1 MYASSNNVILE
12 QQHNTNTQIP
22 NGHAHHNHHHHHHHQ
37 QQQANGAHHP
47 HPTPSHRAAAA
58 PAAKEPIRVQAIP
71 SIVVDGNRPIHG
83 DAQSSSERS
92 YTPIKVVGDGSFGT
106 VWLAD
111 WHSALPPN
119 TPLSPMQCGAGA
131 RPEWAGKRLVAL
143 KRMKKRWEGGWDE
156 CKKLKELESLRAIPF
171 HPNIIPLYDFFLL
184 PTTKELYFVFES
196 MEGNLYQLI
205 KSRKGRP
212 LAGGLVSCIFR
223 QVVSGLHHIHAHGY
237 FHRDMKP
244 ENLLVTTTGL
254 FDYRNVSPVAAP
266 NAPPEKDVVVIV
278 KLADFGLARE
288 TKSRPPYTEYVSTR
302 WYRAPEVLLRSR
314 DYSNPVDTWALGT
327 IMAELIN
334 LKPLFP
340 GSTEIDQVARICE
353 ILGDPSDE
361 YGVDARGV
369 ANGGGKWVRG
379 IKMARA
385 VGYQFPKLKPV
396 PFQSLFDRNIPRSL
410 IQCVSDLLKYD
421 PDMRLTCRD
430 CLEHPYISETMP
442 GNIPPGPQ
450 VPLQISIDFL
460 AVKPAPS
467 MTSVSPRSLPVSH
480 SHSPADSKPAF
491 NGGLHPHRKPFY
503 PQFAEHNRGI
513 LPNAPSPDLLEAL
526 QIQND
531 SSVSSHHSAAPSS
544 VYTGAN
550 HIQGTWVDGN
560 AQSQD
565 GQGDAMDVSPSSPPD
580 ARRQL
585 PEPQPMEV
593 SPSAPEPSKRLPV
606 PEQPVVLPPVQQPS
620 SNSRLGLFRRPG
632 RLGRL
637 MFGNAEKGQQ
647 SVLPPV
653 DEVPGPSS
661 SSTPSLKRTQ
671 TSSTDSHVVSEM
683 SSIGEPIVVEP
694 PAPMDAKTRKKE
706 ADRIALEAEKARR
719 ALAEKRS
726 REQARAVMQ
735 KRNQMIKQKHGSDFD
750 WDSANATQLLGVQKP
765 KSKQRSNIAQASSSS
780 ATINAAGGRFRGASE
795 APNPSDYDNFR
806 EAEHRTKA
814 RRRDLDDDHSMSSSD
829 LQSVGRLSVMSFATV
844 ESDPVSARLRHRP
857 SLFGVT
863 RMQSASSLRT
873 SFGDDFSAS
882 ARSSNSPSFEQ
893 QLVSD
898 FDSRASM
905 SSYDA
910 ARSSMSEAS
919 SPLPLHSL
927 SLSSPQQQ
935 QAHLMNRHP
944 FITLPSPLPP
954 VQHQPFRAPT
964 PSSPYEYGQYGQIQ
978 AQPPSPAIAPH
989 SAINPIFKVPPLP
1002 PQTGDGVKHS
1012 PLPPFSQLESIAEPL
1027 PPLGQ
1032 TEDS

>member
-1 MYASSNNVILE
+1 MYASSTHV
-12 QQHNTNTQIP
+12 QQQYNPHIP
-22 NGHAHHNHHHHHHHQ
+22 NGHTHTHHTHLQ
-37 QQQANGAHHP
+37 PNGNHHP
-47 HPTPSHRAAAA
+47 HPTPNHRPSAAAA
-58 PAAKEPIRVQAIP
+58 PKEPIRVQAIP
-71 SIVVDGNRPIHG
+71 SIVVDGNRLIHG

-106 VWLAD
+106 VWLVD
-111 WHSALPPN
+111 WHSTLPPN

-156 CKKLKELESLRAIPF
+156 CRKLKELESLRAIPF

-184 PTTKELYFVFES
+184 PSTKELYFVFEP

-223 QVVSGLHHIHAHGY
+223 QVVSGLHHIHANGY

-254 FDYRNVSPVAAP
+254 FDYRNVSPLAAP
-266 NAPPEKDVVVIV
+266 SAPPEKDVVVIV

-288 TKSRPPYTEYVSTR
+288 TKSKPPYTEYVSTR

-340 GSTEIDQVARICE
+340 GGTEIDQVARICE

-369 ANGGGKWVRG
+369 SNGGGKWLRG

-396 PFQSLFDRNIPRSL
+396 PMHSLFDRNVPHSL
-410 IQCVSDLLKYD
+410 IQCISDLLKYD
-421 PDMRLTCRD
+421 PDARLTCRQ
-430 CLEHPYISETMP
+430 CLDHSYIMETMP

-450 VPLQISIDFL
+450 VPLQISVTPSL
-460 AVKPAPS
+460 KPALS
-467 MTSVSPRSLPVSH
+467 MTSLSPRTVPPSH
-480 SHSPADSKPAF
+480 SNSPSNAKPAF
-491 NGGLHPHRKPFY
+491 NVNTNSHRKPFFSQATG
-503 PQFAEHNRGI
+503 PMS
-513 LPNAPSPDLLEAL
+513 PTPDLLEAL
-526 QIQND
+526 QIQTDECITSYNPALPG
-531 SSVSSHHSAAPSS
+531 SMF
-544 VYTGAN
+544 TGAN
-550 HIQGTWVDGN
+550 HIQGTWTNGTVQLQN
-560 AQSQD
+560 
-565 GQGDAMDVSPSSPPD
+565 GQGDAMDVTPSSPQHVP
-580 ARRQL
+580 QQV
-585 PEPQPMEV
+585 PEPMEV
-593 SPSAPEPSKRLPV
+593 SPSSQELPKHL
-606 PEQPVVLPPVQQPS
+606 PGTEQPLAVPSIQQSPTGS
-620 SNSRLGLFRRPG
+620 KLNHLFRRPA

-637 MFGNAEKGQQ
+637 MFGNGEKGQQ
-647 SVLPPV
+647 HVLPPV
-653 DEVPGPSS
+653 DELNVASS

-671 TSSTDSHVVSEM
+671 TSSTDSHPASEI
-683 SSIGEPIVVEP
+683 SSIGEPIVIEP
-694 PAPMDAKTRKKE
+694 PPPMDAKTRKKE
-706 ADRIALEAEKARR
+706 AERIALEAEKARR

-735 KRNQMIKQKHGSDFD
+735 KRSQMIKQKHGSDFD

-765 KSKQRSNIAQASSSS
+765 KSKQRSGIAQASSSS
-780 ATINAAGGRFRGASE
+780 ATINAAGGRFRGSNE
-795 APNPSDYDNFR
+795 ATNPMDYENHR

-829 LQSVGRLSVMSFATV
+829 LQSIGRLSVMSFATV
-844 ESDPVSARLRHRP
+844 ESDPISTRLRHRP

-873 SFGDDFSAS
+873 SFGDELSISAH
-882 ARSSNSPSFEQ
+882 SSNSPSFEQ

-919 SPLPLHSL
+919 SPLPMHSL
-927 SLSSPQQQ
+927 SLSGPQQQ
-935 QAHLMNRHP
+935 QQLLNRQP
-944 FITLPSPLPP
+944 FITLPNPLPP
-954 VQHQPFRAPT
+954 MQHQSFRAPT

-989 SAINPIFKVPPLP
+989 SAINPMFKVPPLP
-1002 PQTGDGVKHS
+1002 PRTEDGINMPHS

-1027 PPLGQ
+1027 QPLVVR